1 MSDLI
6 ERARE
11 ASTLKYQYH
20 TIHVP
25 TILER
30 LAAELERLGEVN
42 MALEQY
48 AVQSQ
53 QQRDALQNALAELE
67 RLTKENAQLLSALQH
82 IKSTDETLADNERLT
97 RENAALRGFT
107 QELADEPCSY
117 GDNCPP
123 FVKTNHGQCLH
134 CKARTAIDS
143 ARAKESGVVDRL
155 AVRACRCGLKHGIT
169 VSEVC
174 NAHCP
179 TVYGTYC
186 ARCGHDP
193 ACHAPKD

>member
-67 RLTKENAQLLSALQH
+67 RLAK
-82 IKSTDETLADNERLT
+82 
-97 RENAALRGFT
+97 ENAALR
-107 QELADEPCSY
+107 ADAE
-117 GDNCPP
+117 
-123 FVKTNHGQCLH
+123 
-134 CKARTAIDS
+134 
-143 ARAKESGVVDRL
+143 RL
-155 AVRACRCGLKHGIT
+155 
-169 VSEVC
+169 
-174 NAHCP
+174 
-179 TVYGTYC
+179 
-186 ARCGHDP
+186 D
-193 ACHAPKD
+193 